1 MGLVG
6 WLAADA
12 ISIAI
17 ICTRGYCRGGGKSDA
32 SCTCSLLFIFEFEGK
47 IWFCVIED
55 DVLLVCLSC

>member
-17 ICTRGYCRGGGKSDA
+17 ICTRGYCRGGGNQMLAARVRYFLYS
-32 SCTCSLLFIFEFEGK
+32 SLKVKFGF
-47 IWFCVIED
+47 V
-55 DVLLVCLSC
+55 